1 MKNKK
6 MQRILALCLAA
17 GMTVT
22 ACGGGAEEKETTAA
36 ATTKAQAAAPAATAA
51 PADNAGSAEPTV
63 LTVWVQE
70 NQFRDYNDNLAT
82 AYIEEKFNVDLV
94 FEYYPMSAKRAT
106 QYSLMLAEGKYPDIL
121 LSQFT
126 PEQISEAIL
135 ADAMLDM
142 SPYVVEGS
150 NYYKLLQDHP
160 ELVNVVTANNGGIY
174 SFPYITGDVR
184 NVSEYKMWIRQEWL
198 DALGWEKAPA
208 TPEEFKQ
215 YLIQVRDNDVNG
227 NGDPNDEIPLMGHY
241 GGRKSDPICFL
252 MNPFELYTNENYYI
266 TDAGEIKFTAITDG
280 WRKGLAYIADL
291 YAEGLI
297 AEETYVQDEATF
309 KEVLFSD
316 ATIGAYPF
324 WSSANFI
331 SRESVGCPSYFT
343 YEALAPLKG
352 EFQQSAAIKD
362 GRPQLRSAISTQC
375 SNPELAFEILDYM
388 LSEEGAY
395 LCIWGAPDT
404 GWEWVDQKNLLGG
417 DKSIK
422 LKVDDHN
429 YARWNNGDTGAYGTK
444 EIRYTGV
451 DDESQ
456 YEIDPTK
463 NHLKAAEKYEP
474 YYVYHNIPSLVW
486 ADDDLTL
493 EKNEY
498 QSLIDECVNVASTE
512 FIMGRRDIN
521 DDKQWQAYLDELD
534 SLGLDTYIDL
544 LYQYYKL
551 K

>member
-6 MQRILALCLAA
+6 MQRIFALCLVA

-22 ACGGGAEEKETTAA
+22 ACGGGGSEQKETTAA
-36 ATTKAQAAAPAATAA
+36 ATTKAQAAETKAPAQAENT
-51 PADNAGSAEPTV
+51 GSAEPTV

-82 AYIEEKFNVDLV
+82 TYIEEKFNVDLV

-121 LSQFT
+121 LSQFS

-135 ADAMLDM
+135 ADAMLDL

-150 NYYKLLQDHP
+150 NYHKLLQDHP
-160 ELVNVVTANNGGIY
+160 ELVNVVTANDGGIY

-184 NVSEYKMWIRQEWL
+184 NVSEYKLWVRQEWL
-198 DALGWEKAPA
+198 DALGWEKAPS
-208 TPEEFKQ
+208 TPEEFKE
-215 YLIQVRDNDVNG
+215 YLIQVRDNDMNG

-241 GGRKSDPICFL
+241 GGRKSDPLCFL
-252 MNPFELYTNENYYI
+252 MNPFELYTDEHYYI
-266 TDAGEIKFTAITDG
+266 TDAGEIKFTPITDG

-331 SRESVGCPSYFT
+331 SKESVGCPSYFT

-352 EFQQSAAIKD
+352 DYQQSAAIKD

-404 GWEWVDQKNLLGG
+404 GWEWVDEKNLLGG

-422 LKVDDHN
+422 LLVDDHN